1 MQEEFI
7 IIFSWGVSQNPF
19 CNSNKLLHFFILDR
33 FKTQRDMTTCQI
45 YFSCGIFPIG
55 VTQREVRRLAYV
67 QCVFYGYYTGGW
79 LQYSDDKT
87 STEKELSNVTSL
99 ATFFYSCQFFTFFP
113 LLKMFFSFSAY
124 LSSRLWF
131 FSFFPAS
138 FGLPQQWKLSGIDW
152 IGSNTIE
159 IQFQCLE
166 LKDRFPL
173 TDVC

>member
-45 YFSCGIFPIG
+45 NFSCGIFPIG

-87 STEKELSNVTSL
+87 STEKKLSKVTSL
-99 ATFFYSCQFFTFFP
+99 ATFFYSSCQFSTFFFLFP
-113 LLKMFFSFSAY
+113 KCSFLSQHISPVDFGFFFF
-124 LSSRLWF
+124 LSCLFWTPSTMEIKWVWLNWF
-131 FSFFPAS
+131 
-138 FGLPQQWKLSGIDW
+138 KHNR
-152 IGSNTIE
+152 NTI
-159 IQFQCLE
+159 
-166 LKDRFPL
+166 PVPG
-173 TDVC
+173 T